1 MDQNLVICNA
11 KIRFRV
17 DKKSENK
24 SKVDVNKLQ
33 QPTTKAIF
41 ELAIKNHLEQLSKLP
56 KGLDEAL
63 ESINKNITVIALNV
77 ILKRNLIKKE

>member
-1 MDQNLVICNA
+1 MISNSHSFPGADCGSDHNLVICNA

-24 SKVDVNKLQ
+24 AKVDVNKLQ

-41 ELAIKNHLEQLSKLP
+41 ELAIKNRFEQIGELP
-56 KGLDEAL
+56 EYLDD
-63 ESINKNITVIALNV
+63 
-77 ILKRNLIKKE
+77 